1 MPRSTHEKL
10 GKVPRRWSERS
21 IEKRIIQPSGRLGI
35 VPKERCPAQA
45 GAPDCGSVQAKPNKP
60 ERLLI
65 YTGLAILAFLLVW
78 FQLNLLLLA
87 FAGILV
93 AVLLEAMTSWVNH
106 HTRLNGVVAYLA
118 TLLLIAVV
126 LAGTC
131 YLLVPSA
138 TRQVAQLMNTL
149 PSSIERVQE
158 PLQKTAWGRDLVRRM
173 HAAVRDSGSSAHVTQ
188 IAGAVTNA
196 VTDLI
201 VVLVVGF
208 FAALNPRGYKEG
220 MLALVPERRRN
231 RTRRLVDDLQHQLK
245 WWMLGQ
251 TVPMAAI
258 GAASGIALLL
268 LGVPLP
274 WTLGLIT
281 GVAVFLPYAGT
292 ILAGI
297 LSILI
302 ALQRGVETA
311 LWVLIVYT
319 LLHLAEGYI
328 LTPLVQRRAVRL
340 PPVLTIL
347 AQYFMWSVAGIL
359 GLALAA
365 PLAGAGIVLVKELLL
380 HVAPD
385 EDVVPELDEPPQAA

>member
-1 MPRSTHEKL
+1 ML
-10 GKVPRRWSERS
+10 V
-21 IEKRIIQPSGRLGI
+21 
-35 VPKERCPAQA
+35 
-45 GAPDCGSVQAKPNKP
+45 
-60 ERLLI
+60 
-65 YTGLAILAFLLVW
+65 YTGLAVLGFLLVW

-93 AVLLEAMTSWVNH
+93 AVLLEAITSWVNH
-106 HTRLNGVVAYLA
+106 HTRLNGIIAYLA

-126 LAGTC
+126 LAGIC

-138 TRQVAQLMNTL
+138 TRQIAQLVNTL
-149 PSSIERVQE
+149 PGSIERVKE
-158 PLQKTAWGRDLVRRM
+158 PLQKTGLGREAIQRIRAIVSE
-173 HAAVRDSGSSAHVTQ
+173 SGSSVQVTK
-188 IAGAVTNA
+188 IAGAVTNV
-196 VTDLI
+196 VTDLV

-220 MLALVPERRRN
+220 MLTLVPERRRD

-251 TVPMAAI
+251 TIPMVTI
-258 GAASGIALLL
+258 GAASGIALMLL
-268 LGVPLP
+268 RVPLP
-274 WTLGLIT
+274 WTLGVIT
-281 GVAVFLPYAGT
+281 AAAVFLPYAGT

-297 LSILI
+297 LSVLI
-302 ALQRGVETA
+302 ALQRGPQTA

-319 LLHLAEGYI
+319 LLHLAEGYL

-365 PLAGAGIVLVKELLL
+365 PLAGAGILLVKELLL

-385 EDVVPELDEPPQAA
+385 EDVVPEVGGSPKAA